1 MWKNKILPVLIL
13 AALIGAPVV
22 GFADTEMG
30 KSTGQY
36 VDDATI
42 TTKVKSAIVG
52 DAGLSGFDI
61 NVKTYQGLV
70 QLSGFVNS
78 QKIADLAVADARTV
92 AGVKEVINSLLMEE
106 TTSTKGYVDDSTLTT
121 KVKSA
126 ILSDSGL
133 SGLDINVKTNHGVVQ
148 LSGFVANQSLIEQAV
163 NKARKVEGTRSVVN
177 SLLIK

>member
-78 QKIADLAVADARTV
+78 QK
-92 AGVKEVINSLLMEE
+92 SLLMEE